1 MSKERMEGETDAKRM
16 VREWSGR
23 GPRGVGQARQ
33 DQRLRCAAVH
43 VAHSLSS
50 TPEPNH
56 FISRRTIHRIIRTN
70 RHNRRVVAYSG
81 PATEAIGAMESRVY
95 IFKCF
100 EPLLDTCHGP
110 STHHQGLSP

>member
-1 MSKERMEGETDAKRM
+1 MSKERMEGGNDVKRI

-50 TPEPNH
+50 TSEPNH
-56 FISRRTIHRIIRTN
+56 FISRRTMHRIIRTN
-70 RHNRRVVAYSG
+70 RHNRRVAAYSG
-81 PATEAIGAMESRVY
+81 WATEAVVALKSR
-95 IFKCF
+95 I
-100 EPLLDTCHGP
+100 
-110 STHHQGLSP
+110 

>member
-1 MSKERMEGETDAKRM
+1 MSKERMEGENDVKRI

-50 TPEPNH
+50 TSEPNH
-56 FISRRTIHRIIRTN
+56 FISRITIHRIIRTN
-70 RHNRRVVAYSG
+70 GHNRRVAAYSG
-81 PATEAIGAMESRVY
+81 PPPEAIVAMESRV
-95 IFKCF
+95 
-100 EPLLDTCHGP
+100 
-110 STHHQGLSP
+110 

>member
-1 MSKERMEGETDAKRM
+1 MSKERMEGENDAKRM

-50 TPEPNH
+50 TSEPNH
-56 FISRRTIHRIIRTN
+56 FISRRTIHLIIRTN
-70 RHNRRVVAYSG
+70 RHNRHVAAHSG
-81 PATEAIGAMESRVY
+81 PASKATGAMESRVWTS
-95 IFKCF
+95 II
-100 EPLLDTCHGP
+100 
-110 STHHQGLSP
+110 